1 MNGSF
6 REAKMSRNKKF
17 QDRKHNRE
25 SSKRQDDDAFED
37 SLLSGETY
45 IDLFVCPEVAEY
57 KKDPVY
63 DLH

>member
-1 MNGSF
+1 
-6 REAKMSRNKKF
+6 MSRNKKF